1 MFLAT
6 LLTAAAEEHQAPLI
20 DVDGTVV
27 VQFALFLIMFLVLSR
42 FLFRPYLQMRDQ
54 RDKGIAGAR
63 HEAHDMEH
71 RAAKMVAD
79 YDSKLTRAKQRG
91 GEERARLRSEGAAR
105 ERQLLGAARDEAGKV
120 LDEARKNIG
129 KQTDA
134 ARTTLNAEANVL
146 AKQMAKKI
154 LGREVA

>member
-6 LLTAAAEEHQAPLI
+6 LLNAAAEEAPPPLI
-20 DVDGTVV
+20 DIDGTLLL
-27 VQFALFLIMFLVLSR
+27 QFLLFVTMVIVLSR
-42 FLFRPYLQMRDQ
+42 FLFRPYLKMRDE

-63 HEAHDMEH
+63 HEAHEMES
-71 RAAKMVAD
+71 RASKMVAD
-79 YDSKLTRAKQRG
+79 YDAKLTRAKQRG

-105 ERQLLGAARDEAGKV
+105 ERQLLGAARDEAGKI
-120 LDEARKNIG
+120 LDGARKTIS
-129 KQTDA
+129 KQTET
-134 ARTTLNAEANVL
+134 ARATLTAEANVL